1 MKKKL
6 HLYYSNI
13 FKNTEIKLLKPSE
26 NLKSNYWLNTII
38 VSNKNIKK
46 KLILFSKQR
55 NFNVRPIWKPINLFK
70 HFKKNPKMNLD
81 DTLIF
86 MKEFCLYHGVLAK
99 KLNKLNILIKTFM
112 NIIYIVFAPIP
123 IHYANYLNIQNFK
136 KNGFDVHMR
145 CFKLFILKNRQKLTL
160 APAQFYKPSFEKVTF
175 IKNFEQLTTI

>member
-81 DTLIF
+81 DTTYIYERALSLPSSVF
-86 MKEFCLYHGVLAK
+86 LAK
-99 KLNKLNILIKTFM
+99 KLK
-112 NIIYIVFAPIP
+112 
-123 IHYANYLNIQNFK
+123 
-136 KNGFDVHMR
+136 
-145 CFKLFILKNRQKLTL
+145 
-160 APAQFYKPSFEKVTF
+160 
-175 IKNFEQLTTI
+175 